1 MNIDHLDAEEREILN
16 DFEADAFNSVL
27 TPQRKKMFAQAADVT
42 LQMKNINVSISSRDL
57 AVLEQ
62 EASEA
67 GIPYTTLV
75 SDILH
80 KYVAGL
86 FNEAVN
92 QRAAQA
98 S

>member
-27 TPQRKKMFAQAADVT
+27 TPQRKKMFAQAAQAT
-42 LQMKNINVSISSRDL
+42 LQMKNVNVSISSRDL
-57 AVLEQ
+57 EVLQQ

-80 KYVAGL
+80 KYVAGFL
-86 FNEAVN
+86 NEAVSH
-92 QRAAQA
+92 RAVTT
-98 S
+98 